1 MRQRMVQL
9 RRRAPLRRQPGL
21 GGIPQPD
28 YEYQG
33 PELLDPGGG
42 IFSDYYNGDT
52 TTVFPFTANLTSQQV
67 IPLNPLRLYLLVQ
80 NNSAGASTGDIFIN
94 FGQSSTLTNSLV
106 LPSGGVYEQTGVGGG
121 RSLDPKKMQFSSG
134 SFIGPDSIHVL
145 GEFAGMACVIIEGIR
160 PALITQG

>member
-1 MRQRMVQL
+1 MRRVVRL
-9 RRRAPLRRQPGL
+9 RPSPGRGGRQL
-21 GGIPQPD
+21 GGIPQAD

-33 PELLDPGGG
+33 PELLDPGGA

-52 TTVFPFTANLTSQQV
+52 TTIFPFTANLGSQQI

-94 FGQSSTLTNSLV
+94 FGQSATATNSLV
-106 LPSGGVYEQTGVGGG
+106 LPTGGVYELSGVGGG
-121 RSLDPKKMQFSSG
+121 RSLDPKKIQFSSG
-134 SFIGPDSIHVL
+134 SFIGPDSVHVL

-160 PALITQG
+160 PALITQ

>member
-1 MRQRMVQL
+1 MHQRMVRL
-9 RRRAPLRRQPGL
+9 RRRPLRPPRQL

-42 IFSDYYNGDT
+42 VFSDYYNGDT
-52 TTVFPFTANLTSQQV
+52 TSIFPFIAGLASQLV
-67 IPLNPLRLYLLVQ
+67 IPLNPLRLYLLIQ

-94 FGQSSTLTNSLV
+94 LGQSATATNSLV

-121 RSLDPKKMQFSSG
+121 RSLDPEKMQFSSG
-134 SFIGPDSIHVL
+134 AFIGPDSVHVL
-145 GEFAGMACVIIEGIR
+145 GEFAGMACVIIEGLR
-160 PALITQG
+160 PAIQVRG